1 MHARVPWIN
10 MKFSFY
16 GFHYPCLSLHFCM
29 SRLVFRGNPLTE
41 ERERY
46 TIKNRRSSQSPCR
59 VPLIIHVDS
68 KTRRQEG
75 FELRASKKH
84 FFFFF
89 ARRKFLTPINHDYL
103 TEASPLGA
111 VYFTYKVTRWITRA
125 LFSTL
130 GCEGITFLNGSAM
143 GLADTS
149 LPLAVSLPW

>member
-1 MHARVPWIN
+1 

-89 ARRKFLTPINHDYL
+89 FRATKIPYADKSWLFDRGFPARGSIFYL
-103 TEASPLGA
+103 QSHTLDHTRTLFHPRLRG
-111 VYFTYKVTRWITRA
+111 YYIFKWFGYGFGWHIFTTRGV
-125 LFSTL
+125 S
-130 GCEGITFLNGSAM
+130 
-143 GLADTS
+143 S
-149 LPLAVSLPW
+149 LVIVFD